1 MGDCRRGWGSA
12 GLMALALLASAVD
25 AQAARKTYPIGSF
38 SDDYHAT
45 VTVGESGEVFRPG
58 AVSVFDSKTG
68 KRIIHVT
75 SDELTVDVAQG
86 KVKPNIKQL
95 PYGEQSV
102 LIYEDFNFDGRKD
115 LAIMDGQN
123 SCYHGPSFQVYL
135 ATGSGFKHS
144 AAFTDLA
151 QNYCGMFQVD
161 VAAKALSTMTKS
173 GCCWHQFNEYQVV
186 GNRPV
191 LVRSVEDE
199 VAGSSPIGYR
209 KMSVREKGRKRKI
222 TYQLDEDVGHLQ
234 TVLSFPLKD
243 GGKSVM
249 VFRTE
254 DETLDYALL
263 TADGDVEFSYALDVV
278 GYRRGEGKE
287 ELPDMRLAKAG
298 RSLQFRN
305 GKYTYT
311 IHDAPER
318 LGVSVD
324 FDKRSVFLEG
334 NPAQKKGGLAQLLH
348 VKAMPSNLTIE
359 TAERR
364 P

>member
-1 MGDCRRGWGSA
+1 MGDLRRGWGRA
-12 GLMALALLASAVD
+12 GLIALAIFASAID
-25 AQAARKTYPIGSF
+25 AQAARKTYPIGPF
-38 SDDYHAT
+38 SDEYHAT
-45 VTVGESGEVFRPG
+45 VTVEDSSEVFRPG

-75 SDELTVDVAQG
+75 AEELTVDVAQG
-86 KVKPNIKQL
+86 KVTPNIKQL

-135 ATGSGFKHS
+135 ATGTGFKLS
-144 AAFTDLA
+144 AAFTELA
-151 QNYCGMFQVD
+151 QSYCGMFQVD
-161 VAAKALSTMTKS
+161 AATKSLSTMTKS
-173 GCCWHQFNEYQVV
+173 GCCWHQFNEYQVA
-186 GNRPV
+186 GDRPV

-199 VAGSSPIGYR
+199 VAGSSPLGYR

-222 TYQLDEDVGHLQ
+222 TYQLDEEVGHLQ
-234 TVLSFPLKD
+234 TVLAFPLKE
-243 GGKSVM
+243 GGKSVV
-249 VFRTE
+249 VFQME

-263 TADGDVEFSYALDVV
+263 TADGNVEFSYVLDVV
-278 GYRRGEGKE
+278 GYRRGTGKD
-287 ELPDMRLAKAG
+287 ELPDMRLARG
-298 RSLQFRN
+298 GHNLQFKN

-311 IHDAPER
+311 IHDAPDR

-324 FDKRSVFLEG
+324 FDKRSVFLAG
-334 NPAQKKGGLAQLLH
+334 DPTGKKGGLAQLQHL
-348 VKAMPSNLTIE
+348 KLMPSNLQLE
-359 TAERR
+359 SAGSR